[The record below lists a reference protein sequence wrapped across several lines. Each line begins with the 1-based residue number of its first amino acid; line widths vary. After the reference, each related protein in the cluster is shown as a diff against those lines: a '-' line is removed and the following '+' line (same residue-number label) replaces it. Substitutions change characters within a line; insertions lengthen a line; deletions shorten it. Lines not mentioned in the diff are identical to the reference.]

1 MFSILSNR
9 DLTAKLEAV
18 SQTQAVIEF
27 NLDGTIITANENFLN
42 AVGYRLEE
50 IRGQHHRMFV
60 ETAYGNSAE
69 YQKFWADLNRGETK
83 TAQFKRLGKGG
94 KEIWIEASYA
104 LLRNW
109 RGKPFKIIKF
119 ATDVSAQKALYADMF
134 GKVEATNRSF
144 AVIEFELDGTIIH
157 ANQNFLS
164 TMGYALEEIKGQ
176 HHRIF
181 VDPTYRESAEY
192 HQFWDNLSKGLT
204 NSGQFR
210 RIAKSGRDV
219 WIEASYS
226 LVRDLND
233 RPWKVVKIATD
244 ISARKSQNA
253 ALSNEFETGVKSL
266 VQTVSATVGDM
277 QSTAHNL
284 AASAERTNQQSS
296 IVSVASDELAAS
308 VGEIARQLT
317 VAINIINNA
326 VTAAQASERMV
337 SDLVNAAARI
347 GDVTSMIADIAGQTN
362 LLALNATIEAA
373 RAGDAGKGFAVVATE
388 VKSLASQT
396 ARATEEIDQQIKDIQ
411 DVSQTTAKAIGDIT
425 KIIEQVSEISM
436 SISGAVEEQSAATRE
451 VSTNIVGVS
460 QAAEATGSSSTAV
473 LGVARS
479 LSELSSNLADKVDQF
494 LLKVRQM

>member
-1 MFSILSNR
+1 MLSLLFNR
-9 DLTAKLEAV
+9 DLTAKVQAV
-18 SQTQAVIEF
+18 SQTHAVIEF

-60 ETAYGNSAE
+60 DPTYGNSAE
-69 YQKFWADLNRGETK
+69 YLRFWADLNSGEIK
-83 TAQFKRLGKGG
+83 TAQFKRLAKGG
-94 KEIWIEASYA
+94 REIWIEASYA

-109 RGKPFKIIKF
+109 RGKPSKIIKF

-157 ANQNFLS
+157 ANQNFLNA
-164 TMGYALEEIKGQ
+164 MGYALEEIKGR

-192 HQFWDNLSKGLT
+192 QKFWDNLGQGLT
-204 NSGQFR
+204 NSAQFR
-210 RIAKSGRDV
+210 RIAKSGQDV

-233 RPWKVVKIATD
+233 RPWKVIKIATD
-244 ISARKSQNA
+244 ISPRKSQNA
-253 ALSNEFETGVKSL
+253 ALANEFETGVKAL
-266 VQTVSATVGDM
+266 VQSVSTTVSDM
-277 QSTAHNL
+277 QSTAHGL
-284 AASAERTNQQSS
+284 AASAEQTNQQSS

-308 VGEIARQLT
+308 VGEIARQLS

-396 ARATEEIDQQIKDIQ
+396 AKATEDIDQQIKEIQ

-451 VSTNIVGVS
+451 VSTNIIGVS
-460 QAAEATGSSSTAV
+460 QAAEATGNSSATV